1 MWCLAHGELAWL
13 ILEPDTGLDYCPR
26 IILSCV
32 RARTSACFPLRLCR
46 LVREALQLLV
56 KVVRVDDG
64 RGGLAQPVGVQYG
77 GALPAQLHSVL
88 VHRRVLWQQPPLLG
102 EALGPGLVREL
113 HGGVL
118 PVQVLRRGRVAPG
131 PPDSAVAV
139 QEARECDG
147 GEGCAGEDDDHDEV
161 GRGLE
166 AIV

>member
-1 MWCLAHGELAWL
+1 MMYVPSL
-13 ILEPDTGLDYCPR
+13 
-26 IILSCV
+26 
-32 RARTSACFPLRLCR
+32 LC
-46 LVREALQLLV
+46 
-56 KVVRVDDG
+56 
-64 RGGLAQPVGVQYG
+64 
-77 GALPAQLHSVL
+77 
-88 VHRRVLWQQPPLLG
+88 

-118 PVQVLRRGRVAPG
+118 PVQVRHRGVVAR